1 METGT
6 QAASASK
13 GKIITGWAL
22 SALPSL
28 MLLFFGALALAKPPQ
43 VIAGMEHLG
52 YPESRAVIVGLLEI
66 VCTIIYLIPRTSVL
80 GAVLLTGYLGGATA
94 SHVRIGEPP
103 ILPIIVAGLFWLG
116 LYLREPRLH
125 KLLPFRS

>member
-6 QAASASK
+6 APASK
-13 GKIITGWAL
+13 GKIVTGWTL
-22 SALPSL
+22 SALPSV
-28 MLLFFGALALAKPPQ
+28 MLLFFGALALAKPPA
-43 VIAGMEHLG
+43 VIQGMEHLG
-52 YPESRAVIVGLLEI
+52 YPESRALVVGILEI
-66 VCTIIYLIPRTSVL
+66 ACTIIYLIPRTSVL

-103 ILPIIVAGLFWLG
+103 IMPIIVAGLIWLG
-116 LYLREPRLH
+116 LYLREERLH